1 MLTMAFRF
9 KRKRRLAFYLAAVL
23 FLCAAACLCIL
34 ADRMLRQT
42 FFTIAEIKAVQVAT
56 EVLQETVKREVLA
69 ENIRYQDI
77 IYVHKDSQGH
87 VTLMEAD
94 TAKVNRI
101 AAETALAVQKSLEE
115 LKRQTFSIPLG
126 QVLGIPLIA
135 NCGPKIRYTILP
147 AGTVKVNVVDKFDSA
162 GINQTKHSIYL
173 YFTAHV
179 QIVVPSKSGEAQVT
193 AQVPLAESIIVGS
206 VPSALVSIP
215 GGVLGNSGVEI
226 RQ

>member
-1 MLTMAFRF
+1 MLIMAFRF
-9 KRKRRLAFYLAAVL
+9 KRKSKLAPYLATVL
-23 FLCAAACLCIL
+23 LLFATACLCIL

-42 FFTIAEIKAVQVAT
+42 FFAIAEIKAVQVAT
-56 EVLQETVKREVLA
+56 EVLQETVKREVLN

-77 IYVHKDSQGH
+77 IFVHKDSQGR

-94 TAKVNRI
+94 TAKVNRV

-115 LKRQTFSIPLG
+115 LKRQTFTIPLG
-126 QVLGIPLIA
+126 QVLGIPMFA
-135 NCGPKIRYTILP
+135 NYGPKIKYTILP
-147 AGTVKVNVVDKFDSA
+147 AGTVRVNVVDKFDSA

-179 QIVVPSKSGEAQVT
+179 KIVVPSKSGEAQVT

-215 GGVLGNSGVEI
+215 GGILGYSGLEI
-226 RQ
+226 GQ